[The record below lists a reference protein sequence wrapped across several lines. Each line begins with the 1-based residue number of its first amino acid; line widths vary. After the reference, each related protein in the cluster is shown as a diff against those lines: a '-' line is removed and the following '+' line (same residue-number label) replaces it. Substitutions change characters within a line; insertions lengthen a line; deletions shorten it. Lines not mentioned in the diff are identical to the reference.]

1 MNKQNEF
8 GEYQDP
14 LAAQNGKQA
23 KKKVS
28 GSTICSTVIAA
39 IVFFMFGAVGGAI
52 CYGGY
57 WAVLAIAKS
66 RMPLMVRIVLGSIVG
81 LIFLALLIAF
91 ILFAISI
98 QSNR

>member
-28 GSTICSTVIAA
+28 GSTIGVFAA
-39 IVFFMFGAVGGAI
+39 
-52 CYGGY
+52 
-57 WAVLAIAKS
+57 
-66 RMPLMVRIVLGSIVG
+66 
-81 LIFLALLIAF
+81 
-91 ILFAISI
+91 
-98 QSNR
+98 